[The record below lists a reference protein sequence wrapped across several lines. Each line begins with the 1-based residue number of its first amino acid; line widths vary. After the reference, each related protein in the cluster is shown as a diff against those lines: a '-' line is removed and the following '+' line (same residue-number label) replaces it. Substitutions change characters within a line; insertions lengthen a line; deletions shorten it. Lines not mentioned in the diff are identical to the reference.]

1 MTFIVILNGAVR
13 RSEGSGKEL
22 NISDSSLSL
31 RMTFIVIL
39 NETVPV
45 ILNGAVRRSEGSE
58 KEKYLHKICLTKVQK
73 YM

>member
-39 NETVPV
+39 N
-45 ILNGAVRRSEGSE
+45 GA
-58 KEKYLHKICLTKVQK
+58 
-73 YM
+73 

>member
-39 NETVPV
+39 NGS
-45 ILNGAVRRSEGSE
+45 LNCHPERSRQAE
-58 KEKYLHKICLTKVQK
+58 
-73 YM
+73 